1 MFMKKFAYAAAF
13 AGAVGIS
20 LCASAAAGQTQPPI
34 KDQATYA
41 PIQSI
46 RYDFGS
52 KSMSGYFVSE
62 AARCVVMFMVSEK
75 ADPDAGSSA
84 TVTRVRVMLN
94 PGQTAGLDSEE
105 GRSLNFTCGE
115 GATALTVDAGERE
128 KWSSFKDFPW

>member
-1 MFMKKFAYAAAF
+1 
-13 AGAVGIS
+13 
-20 LCASAAAGQTQPPI
+20 
-34 KDQATYA
+34 
-41 PIQSI
+41 
-46 RYDFGS
+46 
-52 KSMSGYFVSE
+52 MSGYFVSE